1 MKINAKI
8 AALAGAALLM
18 GSAAF
23 AVNSYD
29 GATDDYELP
38 QGFTFYN
45 EVSSDIVEAEG
56 SFYNK
61 TQVKNKA
68 DRNKNYQVEFAG
80 ISEKVGVSYDSE
92 KFWFELAP
100 KFSLKDNNQHWSMNE
115 QAWENTRQSLNNDD
129 LSFAWT
135 GLDWGVR
142 FTPFDIV
149 DFYLNTD
156 VWTPGSY
163 LPIADQHVGGNL
175 QGDGFG
181 VVFKPIDGL
190 RIGLEVPFSAD
201 VISKPNFL
209 NAEYEDTGKNKDF
222 EENDSSLITNTAN
235 KASDYRFV
243 FNAGVDY
250 KLLDMITVGAFV
262 GNIINRDARSYGVY
276 ANAGISFL
284 DFNVGYTYNGG
295 KTRVSALDFA
305 DSSRIFIGG
314 HHKANLAVTA
324 QFGDF
329 TASLEALM
337 NFFKAQSLYDLY
349 AGLKVGY
356 DLLPGKFNVA
366 LRTGVAY
373 DMGNKSAT
381 GVGSYLRYQE
391 GGTDGEVTSAIP
403 GYRSKK
409 GSYKNFDK
417 DGTKTLNQNAAPV
430 VFLSPSITYTTGRNT
445 FAATANLQYWLD
457 GEGSYAANVPVSWK
471 YTF

>member
-1 MKINAKI
+1 
-8 AALAGAALLM
+8 M
-18 GSAAF
+18 GSVAF
-23 AVNSYD
+23 AANSYD

-45 EVSSDIVEAEG
+45 EVSTDTVEAMG
-56 SFYNK
+56 SYYDKSWNNWDK
-61 TQVKNKA
+61 
-68 DRNKNYQVEFAG
+68 RYQVEFAG
-80 ISEKVGVSYDSE
+80 ISEKVGISYDSE

-100 KFSLKDNNQHWSMNE
+100 KFSLKDNNQHWKSDKKDE
-115 QAWENTRQSLNNDD
+115 LITREAKNNDD

-156 VWTPGSY
+156 VWTPGGY
-163 LPIADQHVGGNL
+163 LPIADKHVGGNL

-201 VISKPNFL
+201 IVSAPNFL
-209 NAEYEDTGKNKDF
+209 NAEYEDDRKAKYGDDDTSLTGTTEK
-222 EENDSSLITNTAN
+222 T
-235 KASDYRFV
+235 SDYRFV

-250 KLLDMITVGAFV
+250 KLLDMITIGAFV
-262 GNIINRDARSYGVY
+262 GNILNRDARSYGLY

-284 DFNVGYTYNGG
+284 DFNVGYTYNGDAT
-295 KTRVSALDFA
+295 KVSLFDFHDA
-305 DSSRIFIGG
+305 ATVKIGG
-314 HHKANLAVTA
+314 HHKANLSVAA
-324 QFGDF
+324 SFGDF
-329 TASLEALM
+329 TAQLEALM
-337 NFFKAQSLYDLY
+337 NFFKTQSLYDLY
-349 AGLKVGY
+349 AGIKVGY

-373 DMGNKSAT
+373 DMGNKTA
-381 GVGSYLRYQE
+381 GDAGYVAYKE
-391 GGTDGEVTSAIP
+391 GGKDWNATHLEN
-403 GYRSKK
+403 GYRGEK
-409 GSYKNFDK
+409 GSRK
-417 DGTKTLNQNAAPV
+417 DLAMKTKKAAPV
-430 VFLSPSITYTTGRNT
+430 VMVAPSLTYTTGANT

-457 GEGSYAANVPVSWK
+457 GCGSYAANVPVSWK